1 MLDFLKNIL
10 GQGKKKGS
18 ASLKPNEVEQFIEE
32 NAKNRVEN
40 FRQQL
45 QKRLNSVKAEVA
57 AGAESLAKL
66 EKAELR
72 NKKIEQ
78 RLISIMEGNR
88 KAYVAKVTAFFSQVN
103 PPDSPGPEEINNY
116 TAKYWEQLRLMSS
129 ATAKPYYVLQEFFAH
144 ESRDVAISIKK
155 TELLIKEIEQLNVES
170 PLRTIKEIG
179 SSKDRLSKHIGLQT
193 DLTVRISELGQE
205 ISQMEETKK
214 SIEALI
220 AKVRGGEGFEA
231 YNRLLKERDEADARI
246 KKHRDEL
253 EQMFAVLERSLRK
266 YERMTLEPKVVQEY
280 LENPVRA
287 LKDDEDFKIIGLLQK
302 MGQLL
307 AGNKIEEKKKEKC
320 IEIIGQ
326 LSTDY
331 LSAFLIRLKELEEE
345 KRVIQ
350 NNLSM
355 NTVMQQLGELSYKLE
370 HQNQKIQ
377 RADKETADT
386 RQKLDNL
393 KIDELKKEI
402 EEKLAG
408 LTGFE
413 VQLDISE

>member
-1 MLDFLKNIL
+1 
-10 GQGKKKGS
+10 
-18 ASLKPNEVEQFIEE
+18 
-32 NAKNRVEN
+32 
-40 FRQQL
+40 
-45 QKRLNSVKAEVA
+45 
-57 AGAESLAKL
+57 
-66 EKAELR
+66 
-72 NKKIEQ
+72 
-78 RLISIMEGNR
+78 
-88 KAYVAKVTAFFSQVN
+88 
-103 PPDSPGPEEINNY
+103 
-116 TAKYWEQLRLMSS
+116 
-129 ATAKPYYVLQEFFAH
+129 
-144 ESRDVAISIKK
+144 
-155 TELLIKEIEQLNVES
+155 
-170 PLRTIKEIG
+170 
-179 SSKDRLSKHIGLQT
+179 
-193 DLTVRISELGQE
+193 
-205 ISQMEETKK
+205 
-214 SIEALI
+214 
-220 AKVRGGEGFEA
+220 
-231 YNRLLKERDEADARI
+231 
-246 KKHRDEL
+246 
-253 EQMFAVLERSLRK
+253 
-266 YERMTLEPKVVQEY
+266 MTLEPKVVQEY